1 MAERNLGA
9 EIDEIKVQLQTIM
22 NKISSLEDETRS
34 LQSFANDLNNVING
48 FSLRISKIETN
59 GLKSAVS
66 DLQNDLD
73 LQKIK
78 VTRLERR
85 DNGF

>member
-1 MAERNLGA
+1 MAERNLGD
-9 EIDEIKVQLQTIM
+9 EIDEIKTQLQTIM
-22 NKISSLEDETRS
+22 NKISSLEVETRS
-34 LQSFANDLNNVING
+34 LRSFTNDLNNVING

-59 GLKSAVS
+59 GLKSAVGN
-66 DLQNDLD
+66 LQNDLD

-78 VTRLERR
+78 VTRLERK

>member
-1 MAERNLGA
+1 MAERNLGD
-9 EIDEIKVQLQTIM
+9 EIDEIKTQLQTIM
-22 NKISSLEDETRS
+22 NKISSLEDEARS
-34 LQSFANDLNNVING
+34 LRSFTNDLNNAING
-48 FSLRISKIETN
+48 FSSRISKIETN

-66 DLQNDLD
+66 NLQNDLD

>member
-1 MAERNLGA
+1 MAERDFGA
-9 EIDEIKVQLQTIM
+9 EIDEIKTQLQIIIT
-22 NKISSLEDETRS
+22 KINNLESETRS
-34 LQSFANDLNNVING
+34 LRSFTNDLNNVING
-48 FSLRISKIETN
+48 FSSRISKIETN

-66 DLQNDLD
+66 NLQNDLD

-78 VTRLERR
+78 VTRLERK

>member
-9 EIDEIKVQLQTIM
+9 EIDEIKAQLQTIT
-22 NKISSLEDETRS
+22 NKIGSLEAEARS
-34 LQSFANDLNNVING
+34 LRSFTNDLNNTING
-48 FSLRISKIETN
+48 FSSRISQIETN

-66 DLQNDLD
+66 NLQNDLD

-78 VTRLERR
+78 VTRLERK
-85 DNGF
+85 DNGL

>member
-1 MAERNLGA
+1 MAERNLGD
-9 EIDEIKVQLQTIM
+9 EIDEIKIQLQTIA

-34 LQSFANDLNNVING
+34 LRSFTNDLNNTING
-48 FSLRISKIETN
+48 FSSRIRRIETN

-66 DLQNDLD
+66 DLRDDLD
-73 LQKIK
+73 LQRIK
-78 VTRLERR
+78 VTRLERK

>member
-1 MAERNLGA
+1 MAERNLGD
-9 EIDEIKVQLQTIM
+9 EIDEIKAQLQTIM

-34 LQSFANDLNNVING
+34 LRSFTNDLNNTING
-48 FSLRISKIETN
+48 FSSRISKIETN

-66 DLQNDLD
+66 DLRDDLD

-78 VTRLERR
+78 VTRLERK